1 MCMITRAPK
10 YFGSTGVGQVYNQG
24 DNLGIVKAGKNLD
37 KTAVGGAAQSD
48 EVKRVAK
55 QTGAAK
61 LGQKIGDNARAG
73 LQNVK
78 DDY

>member
-1 MCMITRAPK
+1 MCMISKAPK
-10 YFGSTGVGQVYNQG
+10 YLGSTGAGQLYNQR

-37 KTAVGGAAQSD
+37 KTLVGGAAQSD

-55 QTGAAK
+55 QTGAVK
-61 LGQKIGDNARAG
+61 IGQKIGENARAG

>member
-1 MCMITRAPK
+1 MITKAPK
-10 YFGSTGVGQVYNQG
+10 YLARTGVGQLYNQR

-55 QTGAAK
+55 QTGVAK
-61 LGQKIGDNARAG
+61 MGQKVGETARTG

>member
-1 MCMITRAPK
+1 MVSKIPK
-10 YFGSTGVGQVYNQG
+10 YLGSTGAGTMYTKRG
-24 DNLGIVKAGKNLD
+24 DLGIVQAGKNLD
-37 KTAVGGAAQSD
+37 KTLVGGAAQSD
-48 EVKRVAK
+48 EVKRVAQ

-61 LGQKIGDNARAG
+61 IGQKIGDNASAG

>member
-1 MCMITRAPK
+1 MCMITKAPK
-10 YFGSTGVGQVYNQG
+10 HFGSTGVGQLLSQR

-37 KTAVGGAAQSD
+37 KTLVGGAAQSD

-61 LGQKIGDNARAG
+61 IGQRVGKNARAG
-73 LQNVK
+73 LQNVQN
-78 DDY
+78 DY

>member
-1 MCMITRAPK
+1 MCMITKAPK
-10 YFGSTGVGQVYNQG
+10 YFGSTGVGQLLSQR

-37 KTAVGGAAQSD
+37 KTLVGGAAQSD

-55 QTGAAK
+55 QTGAVK
-61 LGQKIGDNARAG
+61 IGQKIGENARAG

-78 DDY
+78 NDY

>member
-1 MCMITRAPK
+1 MITKAPK
-10 YFGSTGVGQVYNQG
+10 YLGSTGVGQLYNQR

-37 KTAVGGAAQSD
+37 KTLVGGAAQSD

-61 LGQKIGDNARAG
+61 IAQKIGDNARAG

>member
-1 MCMITRAPK
+1 MCMISKMPK
-10 YFGSTGVGQVYNQG
+10 YLGSTGVGQLYNQR

-37 KTAVGGAAQSD
+37 KTLVGGAAQSD

-61 LGQKIGDNARAG
+61 IGQKIGDNARAG

>member
-1 MCMITRAPK
+1 MCMITKAPK
-10 YFGSTGVGQVYNQG
+10 YLARTGVGQLYNQR
-24 DNLGIVKAGKNLD
+24 DNLGIAKTGKNLD

-61 LGQKIGDNARAG
+61 MGQKIGENARAG

>member
-1 MCMITRAPK
+1 MISKAPK
-10 YFGSTGVGQVYNQG
+10 YLGSTGIGQLYNQR
-24 DNLGIVKAGKNLD
+24 DNLGIIKAGKNLD
-37 KTAVGGAAQSD
+37 KTGVGGAAQSD

-61 LGQKIGDNARAG
+61 MGKKTGETARAG

>member
-1 MCMITRAPK
+1 MCMISKMPK
-10 YFGSTGVGQVYNQG
+10 HLGSTGAGTMYSKRG
-24 DNLGIVKAGKNLD
+24 DLGIVKTGENLD
-37 KTAVGGAAQSD
+37 KTLVGGAAQSD

-55 QTGAAK
+55 QTGVAQI
-61 LGQKIGDNARAG
+61 GQKVGENARAA